1 MRDLDYITVKKIFG
15 GDKVPAQRGE
25 DDMLDLPSHCFLGR
39 IFVSASRRLLSKQR
53 LWNVEIREFSEESLE
68 ALGL

>member
-15 GDKVPAQRGE
+15 SDKVPAQRGE
-25 DDMLDLPSHCFLGR
+25 DDMLDLPSHGLLCR
-39 IFVSASRRLLSKQR
+39 IVIARSGRLLSKQW
-53 LWNVEIREFSEESLE
+53 LWNVKVREFSEESLE